1 MRASM
6 GMARAEEHIQELLK
20 LPVEDRARAA
30 KLLLDSLDEEPEDLE
45 TEALCIAEL
54 SRRARAVADGTAE
67 LTDAEEV
74 RRRIAARLREA
85 RSREAL

>member
-1 MRASM
+1 
-6 GMARAEEHIQELLK
+6 MAQAEEHLRELLK

-30 KLLLDSLDEEPEDLE
+30 KLLLDSLDEEPEDPDA
-45 TEALCIAEL
+45 EASRIAEL

-67 LTDAEEV
+67 LIDADEV

-85 RSREAL
+85 RTREAL